1 MLDNGQITMR
11 EGHPTDEHF
20 NALASSGKIN
30 VFDKKL
36 NLNIITK
43 GEINR
48 IPCALN
54 P

>member
-1 MLDNGQITMR
+1 MR

-30 VFDKKL
+30 LLDKKL
-36 NLNIITK
+36 NIDIVTL
-43 GEINR
+43 GAFNR
-48 IPCALN
+48 KASSKKLLN

>member
-1 MLDNGQITMR
+1 MR

-36 NLNIITK
+36 NLNTISK

-48 IPCALN
+48 IATALK
-54 P
+54 PRTP

>member
-1 MLDNGQITMR
+1 MR

-36 NLNIITK
+36 NLNTISK
-43 GEINR
+43 EEINR
-48 IPCALN
+48 IATALK
-54 P
+54 PTTP